1 MVKIIENFPDNQ
13 NKPFPAGNFM
23 EILDSNVS
31 LQSRHERVSF
41 NYEKFEFR
49 FITKNIED
57 ERKTDTTVSTKLLK
71 ADLDVVNM
79 DEDSMDEEEIKTFIL
94 RFLIE
99 KLTGKKVKTVSLK
112 ELRENINSL
121 DNNLQE
127 PQFAAELKY
136 EKLSYEKENVTFR
149 ANGKIVTKD
158 GREIKFDVS
167 FSINREVL
175 DYTNLD
181 IKAGSLALIDPLV
194 VNLSGDLNNPL
205 SDSTFIFDL
214 DSDGVGEAIPVLSEG
229 NGFLV
234 FDKNENG
241 IVDDGSELFG
251 TKTGDGFGELSVY
264 DYDKNGWID
273 ESDRIFDKLKI
284 WLKTESQDRL
294 VSLKDANIGAIYL
307 KGVNT
312 PFSFGNG
319 LLRDSSVY
327 LKENEDAG
335 IVSKVDFVV

>member
-1 MVKIIENFPDNQ
+1 
-13 NKPFPAGNFM
+13 M
-23 EILDSNVS
+23 EILGSNIS
-31 LQSRHERVSF
+31 LQSRYEKVTF
-41 NYEKFEFR
+41 NYERFEFR
-49 FITKNIED
+49 FITRNIEND
-57 ERKTDTTVSTKLLK
+57 RKTDTTVNTELLK
-71 ADLDVVNM
+71 ADLGVVNL
-79 DEDSMDEEEIKTFIL
+79 DSDSMDEEEIKTFIL

-112 ELRENINSL
+112 ELRGKIDTL
-121 DNNLQE
+121 DGNLQE

-136 EKLSYEKENVTFR
+136 EKLSYEKEYVDFR
-149 ANGKIVTKD
+149 ANGRIVTKD
-158 GREIKFDVS
+158 GREIKFDIS

-194 VNLSGDLNNPL
+194 INLSGDLRNPL

-214 DSDGVGEAIPVLSEG
+214 DSDGVEEAIPVLSEG

-273 ESDRIFDKLKI
+273 ENDRIFDKLKI

-294 VSLKDANIGAIYL
+294 ISLRSVNIGAIYL

-312 PFSFGNG
+312 SFSFGNG
-319 LLRDSSVY
+319 FLRDSSVY

-335 IVSKVDFVV
+335 IISKVDFVV